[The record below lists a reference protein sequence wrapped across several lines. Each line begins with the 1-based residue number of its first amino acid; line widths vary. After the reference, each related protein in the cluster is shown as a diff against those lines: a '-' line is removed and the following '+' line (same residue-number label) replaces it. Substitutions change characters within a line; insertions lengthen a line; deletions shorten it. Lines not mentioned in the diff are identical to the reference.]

1 MKIHRKEFR
10 LSEEDLNKIRD
21 LKREHGIHSDTD
33 MFIHL
38 LREHQTCDAPVL
50 SENDKEELIEQAA
63 DETERRLA
71 KRLDRIKAATVIT
84 EKNTALILDAVNTML
99 YDCNAAFL
107 MKASGYTRHHVIRE
121 SEEQYQK
128 TLEHNKQI
136 HDDQMKRGE
145 RRWRK

>member
-1 MKIHRKEFR
+1 MKMQRKEFR
-10 LSEEDLNKIRD
+10 LSEEDMKRFEK
-21 LKREHGIHSDTD
+21 LKREHGFHSDTD

-50 SENDKEELIEQAA
+50 SEKDKEELIEQAA
-63 DETERRLA
+63 DAVERRLL
-71 KRLDRIKAATVIT
+71 KRLERIRKATAIS

-99 YDCNAAFL
+99 YDSNAAFL

-128 TLEHNKQI
+128 TLEHNKQV
-136 HDDQMKRGE
+136 HDDQRKRGE
-145 RRWRK
+145 RRWQK

>member
-10 LSEEDLNKIRD
+10 LSEEDLKRFRD
-21 LKREHGIHSDTD
+21 LKREHGIRSDTD

-50 SENDKEELIEQAA
+50 SEKDKEELIEQAA
-63 DETERRLA
+63 DAVERRLL
-71 KRLDRIKAATVIT
+71 KRLERIRKATAIS

-99 YDCNAAFL
+99 YDSNAAFL

-128 TLEHNKQI
+128 TLEHNKQV
-136 HDDQMKRGE
+136 HDDQRKRGE
-145 RRWRK
+145 RRWQK